1 MIWGDT
7 INSSDP
13 FGLASCTK
21 EETAAGKETVATKG
35 EPACVEQRKRQT
47 DAETACSVSVATGWA
62 RTVWDFG
69 TVVEG
74 GAALKMAAKALAAE
88 VQSKV
93 LVGYAANV
101 LGVSGGKLAR
111 DAAKTTMAANYM
123 YGNAAGV
130 IGSQVAADAARPRDD
145 NSSFSLKDAIPL

>member
-1 MIWGDT
+1 M
-7 INSSDP
+7 
-13 FGLASCTK
+13 
-21 EETAAGKETVATKG
+21 
-35 EPACVEQRKRQT
+35 
-47 DAETACSVSVATGWA
+47 
-62 RTVWDFG
+62 
-69 TVVEG
+69 EG
-74 GAALKMAAKALAAE
+74 GAALKMAAKALLAE
-88 VQSKV
+88 VKSG

-145 NSSFSLKDAIPL
+145 NSSFSLKDAIPLWNVGKDVRSAINTCNPH